1 MLIKIVGILNWYLR
15 IGFNIKK
22 NLIIGDGVLSK
33 VEYVSLIFGYMVD
46 LEVVKVELREVFMI
60 FDKLKWG
67 YLDLK

>member
-1 MLIKIVGILNWYLR
+1 MLIKIVGILNWYWR
-15 IGFNIKK
+15 IGFNKEK

>member
-1 MLIKIVGILNWYLR
+1 MLIKIGGILNWYLR

>member
-15 IGFNIKK
+15 ISFNIKK

>member
-1 MLIKIVGILNWYLR
+1 MLIKIVGILNWYWR
-15 IGFNIKK
+15 IGFNLKK